1 MVKARRDYNERKHN
15 TSMKYLIFLAAL
27 PLLAEDKPP
36 VVPPAHV
43 AEYQDAVD
51 AQARHRR
58 ALALLDQIEQDVD
71 RVYKAKAQVVAD
83 CGDKHE
89 AIGDGRGGIMCVA
102 KPEPSKKPEK

>member
-1 MVKARRDYNERKHN
+1 MRTNAIAF
-15 TSMKYLIFLAAL
+15 LILCAL
-27 PLLAEDKPP
+27 VSRLGAEDKKPEPP
-36 VVPPAHV
+36 VIPPAHV

-71 RVYKAKAQVVAD
+71 RVYEAKAQVVTD

-89 AIGDGRGGIMCVA
+89 ATGDGRGGIVCVA
-102 KPEPSKKPEK
+102 KPEAAKVPAK